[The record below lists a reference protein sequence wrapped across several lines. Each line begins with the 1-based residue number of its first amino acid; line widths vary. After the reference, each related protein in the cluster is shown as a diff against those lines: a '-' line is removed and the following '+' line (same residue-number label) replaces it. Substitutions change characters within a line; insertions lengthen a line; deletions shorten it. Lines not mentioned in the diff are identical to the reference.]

1 MLDLAAMEWYKLHQS
16 MYWRPIL
23 EFDNPSMLMSHRI
36 QLGRKYLYRLPI
48 WSDMVSYN
56 KIMFM
61 PNKLLLKRARM
72 FTYPNMLFESN
83 LQYYY
88 DGMLMLLGIVLE
100 WNSLHCLPKRA
111 IMECYNKYMCL
122 WKWVLFQWCSM
133 YHLCW
138 RNDI

>member
-1 MLDLAAMEWYKLHQS
+1 
-16 MYWRPIL
+16 
-23 EFDNPSMLMSHRI
+23 MSYRI

-48 WSDMVSYN
+48 RSDMVSYN

-72 FTYPNMLFESN
+72 LTYPNMLFESD

-88 DGMLMLLGIVLE
+88 NGMLMLLGIVLE
-100 WNSLHCLPKRA
+100 WNPLHCLPKRA